1 MKKFAMVMAFLLAMM
16 LMVCAVAESGAP
28 SKTLSDTNRVNGFGP
43 MDENFEFTFG
53 PDGQLLVNGVPAEI
67 TYGPNGEMLINGVPV
82 GEGWVIYVTEE
93 NAWTEEMVFM
103 MANHLGKELPMAQF
117 FAEETREELSTRM
130 AEKYGV
136 EEYNIDELVAY
147 VTVPVACDGY
157 KTEYGDA
164 WAIFSL
170 MAPYAKDQDVVVLL
184 GQLKDPAERRAEAYD
199 PEKMT
204 EEEIQNWEDPM
215 NWTVLNAAGMD
226 DELCVEFLS
235 EVLEKMETETA
246 LMVVLSAPV
255 EDAE

>member
-1 MKKFAMVMAFLLAMM
+1 MKKFAMVMALLMAMM
-16 LMVCAVAESGAP
+16 LMVCAVAESGVP
-28 SKTLSDTNRVNGFGP
+28 SKTLNDTNRVNGFGP

-53 PDGQLLVNGVPAEI
+53 PDGEL
-67 TYGPNGEMLINGVPV
+67 LINGVPAGD
-82 GEGWVIYVTEE
+82 GEGWIIYVTEE
-93 NAWTEEMVFM
+93 NAWTKEMVFM

-117 FAEETREELSTRM
+117 FTEETREEMRTMM
-130 AEKYGV
+130 AEKYEV

-147 VTVPVACDGY
+147 VVAPVACDGY
-157 KTEYGDA
+157 KVEYGNA
-164 WAIFSL
+164 WAQFTL

-204 EEEIQNWEDPM
+204 EEEIENWEDPM
-215 NWTVLNAAGMD
+215 NWTVLNAEGLED
-226 DELCVEFLS
+226 DLRVDFLS